1 MSWWCVVVPLPFNLQ
16 NRVHGVLLAVRPD
29 TLAVFTLFSSWE
41 GNSTGSRFE
50 QIFFLSK
57 AAMEM
62 TGEQGWASCPLP
74 VPMLRL
80 LVLRIWDC
88 TRRPCY
94 QTQNVHQINTQK
106 NVKQIIRRATL
117 RLVAPHT
124 YKKKL
129 KIWCHMKYEKEKNIL
144 EKTNSFSKESSKRYL
159 SPFFFQIPVHILCFT
174 IPTKI
179 WPWSI
184 SAAVRRKAEVLQ
196 SQQSSSA
203 TQHQGQAKPW
213 KVRSSSMGRAPF
225 CPCMEKSA
233 RRTLRPCNSASF
245 KPCPSCTLHHAQ
257 VLYPMSERILFPCA
271 TSTHGL
277 LLCILYWWCTVL
289 YRSSKPLSTHGL
301 LLHMFVFPC

>member
-1 MSWWCVVVPLPFNLQ
+1 MPHEVRKRKKYTRKDKFLLQ
-16 NRVHGVLLAVRPD
+16 RELKK
-29 TLAVFTLFSSWE
+29 VF
-41 GNSTGSRFE
+41 
-50 QIFFLSK
+50 
-57 AAMEM
+57 
-62 TGEQGWASCPLP
+62 
-74 VPMLRL
+74 V
-80 LVLRIWDC
+80 
-88 TRRPCY
+88 
-94 QTQNVHQINTQK
+94 
-106 NVKQIIRRATL
+106 
-117 RLVAPHT
+117 
-124 YKKKL
+124 
-129 KIWCHMKYEKEKNIL
+129 
-144 EKTNSFSKESSKRYL
+144 
-159 SPFFFQIPVHILCFT
+159 PFFFQLPVHILCFT

-245 KPCPSCTLHHAQ
+245 KPCPSCTLHPAQ

-301 LLHMFVFPC
+301 LLHMFVFPCSPLPRTEYRGTRTRKHKITTGK

>member
-124 YKKKL
+124 YKKKTQNMMPHEVRKRKKYTRKDKFLLQGEL
-129 KIWCHMKYEKEKNIL
+129 KKV
-144 EKTNSFSKESSKRYL
+144 FV
-159 SPFFFQIPVHILCFT
+159 PFFFSNSSPHPLLHHPNKNLAVINLCRGEKKSRSPAK
-174 IPTKI
+174 PTK
-179 WPWSI
+179 
-184 SAAVRRKAEVLQ
+184 L
-196 SQQSSSA
+196 
-203 TQHQGQAKPW
+203 
-213 KVRSSSMGRAPF
+213 
-225 CPCMEKSA
+225 
-233 RRTLRPCNSASF
+233 
-245 KPCPSCTLHHAQ
+245 
-257 VLYPMSERILFPCA
+257 
-271 TSTHGL
+271 
-277 LLCILYWWCTVL
+277 
-289 YRSSKPLSTHGL
+289 
-301 LLHMFVFPC
+301 